1 MKGNGR
7 SEQDNDMVEA
17 FKYGPMAQSIK
28 DFGRVIK
35 LKGEVGLFTA
45 METYTKDNGK
55 MIKLMV
61 EEFIFIFQVQHTK
74 VTG

>member
-7 SEQDNDMVEA
+7 SEQVNDTVEA
-17 FKYGPMAQSIK
+17 FKYGPMVRSIK
-28 DFGRVIK
+28 DFGKVIK